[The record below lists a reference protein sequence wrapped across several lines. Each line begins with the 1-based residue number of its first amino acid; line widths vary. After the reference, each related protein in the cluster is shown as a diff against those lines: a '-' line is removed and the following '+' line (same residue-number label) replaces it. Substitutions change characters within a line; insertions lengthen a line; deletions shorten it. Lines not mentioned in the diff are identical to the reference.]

1 MRNPLVAS
9 VYERWWRPAFTAAL
23 GLGSMA
29 GQQREA
35 LRGLG
40 FESAEPPHR
49 VLDVACGPG
58 NFTRV
63 FANVLPAG
71 GLVVG
76 LDASRPMLARAIAD
90 NAVPGAAY
98 LLADARYLPFADG
111 TFDALCCYAA
121 LYLVPEPFTVLAEM
135 VRVLAPG
142 GRVALLTSCRSDWE
156 PARTAQ
162 TALGWAG
169 GLRMFDR
176 DELTGVLR
184 SAGLVDIERRVS
196 GIAQFVTARRP
207 VG

>member
-1 MRNPLVAS
+1 
-9 VYERWWRPAFTAAL
+9 
-23 GLGSMA
+23 
-29 GQQREA
+29 
-35 LRGLG
+35 
-40 FESAEPPHR
+40 
-49 VLDVACGPG
+49 
-58 NFTRV
+58 
-63 FANVLPAG
+63 
-71 GLVVG
+71 
-76 LDASRPMLARAIAD
+76 
-90 NAVPGAAY
+90 
-98 LLADARYLPFADG
+98 
-111 TFDALCCYAA
+111 LCCYAA